1 MVSQDKLIQNG
12 IRYTDSL
19 FEEITNRLKQ
29 GVLTSDTL
37 EQFLAKTKEFTSSNP
52 LVTTGYDSTM
62 LNLILFETN
71 NHRFSRPAQKE
82 LTRVVIE
89 NRVGELITNVGEDI
103 KDSVRDIVKEG
114 YNQSLSQQDIAANI
128 ANEIKIIKNTRARSI
143 ARTEIARTATI
154 SDYVINKERG
164 ATHYTV
170 TCRNTCCNKCAKT
183 YHNVDNNDDPDMSSR
198 EFLKGTPVLFSINDV
213 ENLPPLHVNCRCV
226 ANFIRKGPRAD
237 YVRSQ
242 IKVK

>member
-1 MVSQDKLIQNG
+1 MVSQDKLIKNG

-19 FEEITNRLKQ
+19 FEEIKTRLAQ
-29 GVLTSDTL
+29 GIIISDTL
-37 EQFLAKTKEFTSSNP
+37 EDFLAKTREFTSNNP

-89 NRVGELITNVGEDI
+89 NRVGDLIKNVGEDI
-103 KDSVRDIVKEG
+103 KDSVRDIVKDG
-114 YNQSLSQQDIAANI
+114 YNQSLSQQQIAENI
-128 ANEIKIIKNTRARSI
+128 AKEIDIIKNTRARAI

-154 SDYVINKERG
+154 SDYVINRERG

-170 TCRNTCCNKCAKT
+170 TCRNTCCNKCAKE
-183 YHNVDNNDDPDMSSR
+183 YHNVDNNDDPDMTSR
-198 EFLKGTPVLFSINDV
+198 EFQKGKPVLFKITDV
-213 ENLPPLHVNCRCV
+213 ENLPPLHPNCRCV

-242 IKVK
+242 IKVR